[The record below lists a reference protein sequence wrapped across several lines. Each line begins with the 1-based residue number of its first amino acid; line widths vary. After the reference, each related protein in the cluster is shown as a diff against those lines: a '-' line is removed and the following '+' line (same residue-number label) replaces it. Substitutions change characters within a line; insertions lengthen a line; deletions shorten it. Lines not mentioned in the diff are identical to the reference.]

1 MIRKSVLMS
10 AVALGAVSA
19 PAFAELN
26 ETAQPVEV
34 IRVTTQFRDQ
44 SLAEVP
50 INVTAFDAELIDRL
64 DIRNL
69 EGMAAFTPGLV
80 IQEQSPNNTGYS
92 LRGITTDSGAA
103 NAEARVALF

>member
-69 EGMAAFTPGLV
+69 EGMAAFTEKRQP
-80 IQEQSPNNTGYS
+80 EFNH
-92 LRGITTDSGAA
+92 R
-103 NAEARVALF
+103 